1 MEKIGSM
8 KIFLSILISWTLNMS
23 SYGQCVGLK
32 LNAGLSMIPETIEL
46 STGTSHSK
54 IGFSGTAGVFLK
66 FETSKKS
73 FLQSEILFIKVAGN
87 ETNNVNIVDVN
98 GNKIQELKTSAKKHL
113 SYVGIPVFYGWQKN
127 KTALTVGFQIACAL
141 KSKGSIESQRTDNG
155 ITMRYTYNQ
164 SELDIKKFDYGPRL
178 GLIYHVSDKVSFE
191 GLYYYGLPN
200 ILDNNTKDTWRV
212 RQLTI
217 GLQYQLLRTTP
228 K

>member
-23 SYGQCVGLK
+23 SYGQYVGLK
-32 LNAGLSMIPETIEL
+32 LNAGLSKIPETNEL
-46 STGTSHSK
+46 FPGAPEKYQSK
-54 IGFSGTAGVFLK
+54 FAFSGTAGVLLRFK
-66 FETSKKS
+66 TSKKS

-127 KTALTVGFQIACAL
+127 KTAITIGFQIACAL
-141 KSKGSIESQRTDNG
+141 NSKGSIESQRTDNG

-178 GLIYHVSDKVSFE
+178 GLMYDLSTKVSFE
-191 GLYYYGLPN
+191 GLYYHGLPN

-217 GLQYQLLRTTP
+217 GLLY
-228 K
+228 KIIN